1 MRVTTTQVLAA
12 LTRDAFDHAGAFA
25 WFGLATDPVLVRLP

>member
-12 LTRDAFDHAGAFA
+12 LTRDESDHAGAVA